1 MVLEHRDIHGNR
13 STDRRELH
21 ELVLRL
27 ARAIDGNDREGILA
41 CYHSDAVNDHGEFK
55 GPAEGFAD
63 WVAMLHRERVESMS
77 HLIANHLVEIAGDEA
92 RGETYVHVY
101 LNGRP
106 TGGQRFLMTGIGRYL
121 DRFER
126 RDAVWRI
133 ARRLVLT
140 DIEHTDI
147 LPATEADSLV
157 RQLNPGL
164 ASLDDPS
171 YAHFCPDI
179 R

>member
-1 MVLEHRDIHGNR
+1 VVLQHRDIQGHEWG
-13 STDRRELH
+13 DRRELH

-27 ARAIDGNDREGILA
+27 ARAIDRNDRPGMLA
-41 CYHSDAVNDHGEFK
+41 CYHPDAVDDHGEFK
-55 GPAEGFAD
+55 GSAQGFAD
-63 WVAMLHRERVESMS
+63 WVAMLHRDRVESMS
-77 HLIANHLVEIAGDEA
+77 HLIANHLVDIAGNEA

-126 RDAVWRI
+126 RDGVWRI

-147 LPATEADSLV
+147 LPPTATDGLV
-157 RQLNPGL
+157 RQLNRGL

-171 YAHFCPDI
+171 YAHLRSCG